1 MAYVLAFLV
10 LTAGI
15 ALVWARRRRGRAEDA
30 DRLPGL
36 TTTKRFFGGW
46 IVLLVGGFVAVAIL
60 FMVIF
65 VENVNRTGSL
75 LKSIDGCVNC

>member
-10 LTAGI
+10 ITAGI
-15 ALVWARRRRGRAEDA
+15 ALVWARRRRERAEDA
-30 DRLPGL
+30 ERLP
-36 TTTKRFFGGW
+36 TTKRFFGGW

-60 FMVIF
+60 FMVIS
-65 VENVNRTGSL
+65 VGTVNRTGSL